1 MSFYGSTDWS
11 ANSDFS
17 LRVRDMRKGNLDLGW
32 LDNARERVRVRAA
45 DPRRGLEVS
54 DCEVGPYAIG
64 AIPEIVRDNRGLAPR
79 GALLPQQGQ
88 PDLGPSL
95 NRKSDV
101 WAYKVQR
108 YWEEAQSRQWNVSTD
123 IPWQDIQRY
132 AIPLEQE
139 IAFCQMC
146 TLLAEVEMIAT
157 DLPAKWSH
165 HMNSYFQE
173 VKAFIATQ
181 CIDEARHT
189 EVFRKR
195 ALAGGVGLLRAS
207 VRGEHALKGLLEA
220 DSYSEG
226 SVFLHV
232 LGEGFI
238 LTLFRFSEFVSPSP
252 VEQRMFQLV
261 MQDEARHVSY
271 GLQHL
276 KYLIDN
282 VPEQRSQLNAFLD
295 EAEKHLSGLFNS
307 DQLEAMVVLAGKGTK
322 PDQVRR
328 GLEIVGAFQGK
339 QIEEYFHR
347 CERAGLPERRKR
359 SPLLELQQRML
370 MARQLAASAA

>member
-1 MSFYGSTDWS
+1 MSYYGTTDYS
-11 ANSDFS
+11 YNSDFN
-17 LRVRDMRKGNLDLGW
+17 LRVRDMRKGNLDFGW
-32 LDNARERVRVRAA
+32 LDDAREKIEVRPS

-54 DCEVGPYAIG
+54 DCEVGPYAIEN
-64 AIPEIVRDNRGLAPR
+64 APEVVRENRGLAPR
-79 GALLPQQGQ
+79 GAILAEGADQ

-101 WAYKVQR
+101 WAYRVQR
-108 YWEEAQSRQWNVSTD
+108 YWEEALSRQWNVSTD
-123 IPWQDIQRY
+123 VPWRDLEKYSIPN
-132 AIPLEQE
+132 EVE
-139 IAFCQMC
+139 FAFCQLC
-146 TLLAEVEMIAT
+146 TLLSEVEMIAT

-165 HMNSYFQE
+165 HMNSHFQE
-173 VKAFIATQ
+173 VKNFIATQ
-181 CIDEARHT
+181 AIDEARHA

-195 ALAGGVGLLRAS
+195 ALANGVGLLRAS
-207 VRGEHALKGLLEA
+207 ARGEHALKGILEA

-238 LTLFRFSEFVSPSP
+238 LTLFRSSEFISPTP

-276 KYLIDN
+276 KYLMDN
-282 VPEQRSQLNAFLD
+282 CPEMRAQVNSFLD
-295 EAEKHLSGLFNS
+295 EAEKHLSGLFNP
-307 DQLEAMVVLAGKGTK
+307 DQLEAMIVLGGKGTT
-322 PDQVRR
+322 PACIAR
-328 GLEIVGAFQGK
+328 GSGVAGALQGK
-339 QIEEYFHR
+339 PILEYFHR
-347 CERAGLPERRKR
+347 AERAGLPERRER

-370 MARQLAASAA
+370 AAIQAN